1 MKKYLN
7 HFKYIDT
14 YELWYD
20 DPDNPIYNSW
30 IDIEGIG
37 YGWLWLNHKD
47 SKRLQRK
54 SIIKFA
60 MDLYKRSKNEMCV
73 RIDNSITDIF
83 LESKDGDCIFH
94 IRVSNN
100 ELDCW
105 QKQQLNFAF
114 KGGYMT
120 REERL
125 KELELEY
132 EEFVKTDS
140 GKRWLDDCK
149 SRNNGQTGDSGD
161 YIYDFYP
168 EILM

>member
-1 MKKYLN
+1 MTLQDFIKEKEIVGITKQKIPNKTMKKYLN

-20 DPDNPIYNSW
+20 DSDDPISNNW

-60 MDLYKRSKNEMCV
+60 MDLYKYSKNEMYI
-73 RIDNSITDIF
+73 RTENNITNIF
-83 LESKDGDCIFH
+83 LESKDGDCIFQ

-100 ELDCW
+100 ELDW
-105 QKQQLNFAF
+105 
-114 KGGYMT
+114 
-120 REERL
+120 
-125 KELELEY
+125 
-132 EEFVKTDS
+132 
-140 GKRWLDDCK
+140 
-149 SRNNGQTGDSGD
+149 
-161 YIYDFYP
+161 I
-168 EILM
+168 